1 MQLTKKIGE
10 EEVKEPTHIDNF
22 IDYGTSFSSKKRSE
36 NEDYARWVLNH
47 FRLSAQCKMAFNQ
60 FMEPFKLFCEFEGKK
75 YRVIGA
81 SRLGDVWLTADFSKE
96 HGYDHRV
103 CVDDCVNWSKS

>member
-1 MQLTKKIGE
+1 MKIGE
-10 EEVKEPTHIDNF
+10 EEVKEPTHVDDF
-22 IDYGTSFSSKKRSE
+22 IGYGSNICSDKNPD

-47 FRLSAQCKMAFNQ
+47 FRLSAMCKNAFEE
-60 FMEPFKLFCEFEGKK
+60 FMRPFKLFCEYKGEK

-81 SRLGDVWLTADFSKE
+81 SRLGDIWLASDFKKA

-103 CVDDCVNWSKS
+103 CVDECSNWSK